1 MTGDPTKVLIHRLGS
16 LVDTAIMA
24 PVFHH
29 LNRLWPGA
37 EKRLLTNFPVAS
49 VAAPLQAVRG
59 DEAFVTGYFAYPV
72 GTRNLSAIRA
82 LARDIRRWGPD
93 IAIYANET
101 KRLIVTLRDGAFLKL
116 CGARR
121 VIGLPVSGTR
131 RRHRIDGSTGLH
143 ERETS
148 RIARG
153 LEELG
158 HIDLDDPAG
167 WDLCLSDAERTE
179 ARTLMAGWPGGSY
192 YLAFSQG
199 TKQPMKDWTDLNWIT
214 VFDRLSSTHPDL
226 GIVVVGAPDDR
237 DRSDALLAHW
247 KGPHLNTCGRVDP
260 RVSAA
265 LMERAALFLGN
276 DSGPMH
282 LAAAVDTPAV
292 AVFSRHARP
301 GIGFPLGDRHRIF
314 YPGLSWSGGRPPVE
328 RTVSAETAIDS
339 IPADQVA
346 EACLGFLERQEESS
360 E

>member
-37 EKRLLTNFPVAS
+37 EKRVLTNFPVAS

-59 DEAFVTGYFAYPV
+59 DEAFVTGYFAYPI

-101 KRLIVTLRDGAFLKL
+101 KPLIVTLRDGAFLKL

-121 VIGLPVSGTR
+121 GIGLPVSGTR

-158 HIDLDDPAG
+158 HIDLSPIY
-167 WDLCLSDAERTE
+167 LYS
-179 ARTLMAGWPGGSY
+179 GG
-192 YLAFSQG
+192 
-199 TKQPMKDWTDLNWIT
+199 
-214 VFDRLSSTHPDL
+214 FDRGWLVRFGFLRHGQADTFSSNLSLNLSTKLRTGQAQASPKAQMVRPWML
-226 GIVVVGAPDDR
+226 CAICLR
-237 DRSDALLAHW
+237 Y
-247 KGPHLNTCGRVDP
+247 
-260 RVSAA
+260 
-265 LMERAALFLGN
+265 
-276 DSGPMH
+276 SG
-282 LAAAVDTPAV
+282 
-292 AVFSRHARP
+292 SSARP
-301 GIGFPLGDRHRIF
+301 SP
-314 YPGLSWSGGRPPVE
+314 
-328 RTVSAETAIDS
+328 
-339 IPADQVA
+339 
-346 EACLGFLERQEESS
+346 
-360 E
+360 